1 MHVLCT
7 VINIIVATMILL
19 LTCCNWLTQVDS
31 SSELPLDIPDLE
43 TQGSLYSLPGLD
55 QELGPACNTNKKKKK
70 GIMQIC
76 LFYIYVFVFLLP
88 FFVIYNNNGSIIRLY
103 HKKEI
108 ETVHLSENE

>member
-70 GIMQIC
+70 RHYANLPFLYIC
-76 LFYIYVFVFLLP
+76 LCLLT
-88 FFVIYNNNGSIIRLY
+88 SILCY
-103 HKKEI
+103 
-108 ETVHLSENE
+108 L